1 MRNKDEKE
9 RRKLNR
15 KLIKRTFE
23 SEMKE
28 PKFQRFANEYM
39 GIGMCFGPAIG
50 LALGNVIFP
59 DSTVLGMCYG
69 LPIGMS
75 LGLAIG
81 QAKDRRLL
89 ENAMEISRI
98 EHLAGVTEVFIY
110 AIDKNGVEKEF
121 RVSEKVM
128 KAEKFATGDKV
139 AEEREGV
146 LISLESKQ
154 GEGSSNEKG

>member
-15 KLIKRTFE
+15 KLLKQTFT

-39 GIGMCFGPAIG
+39 GIGMCFGLAIG
-50 LALGNVIFP
+50 LAFGNVLFP
-59 DSTVLGMCYG
+59 DNMALGMCWG

-75 LGLAIG
+75 LGLAFG
-81 QAKDRRLL
+81 QEKDRKLW
-89 ENAMEISRI
+89 ENRMEVSKI
-98 EHLAGVTEVFIY
+98 ERLAGFSEVFVC
-110 AIDKNGVEKEF
+110 AIDKDGNEKEF
-121 RVSEKVM
+121 RVSEKRM
-128 KAEKFATGDKV
+128 KAEKFKAGDKV

-146 LISLESKQ
+146 LVSLETSKGKEQ
-154 GEGSSNEKG
+154 